1 MRYFGRDT
9 HPLLV
14 TIFLV
19 VWTLVGVLYLVN
31 ALKAM

>member
-1 MRYFGRDT
+1 MSYFGRDT

-19 VWTLVGVLYLVN
+19 VWIIVGVMQILG
-31 ALKAM
+31 ALRGM